1 VRIRHLVALC
11 FAGFVCFGLFWLM
24 QSLISVEG
32 KLEEREPGTIVD
44 FVRLKRDSETETR
57 KRELPDRK
65 PPEREP
71 PPPEMNLAEN
81 VRPDV
86 GGGTF
91 AANFDSEV
99 DLAGAGLGGVAA
111 ADTDVVPL
119 VCAPPKYPM
128 RAAQRGLEGW
138 VEVEFTITK
147 TGAVKD
153 PRVVGYQPSTVFN
166 KEALRAI
173 QKCKYN
179 PRIENGSP
187 VERPGVIVRLAFQM
201 QE

>member
-11 FAGFVCFGLFWLM
+11 LAGFVCFGLFWLM
-24 QSLISVEG
+24 QSLINVEG
-32 KLEEREPGTIVD
+32 KLEDAKVGAIID
-44 FVRLKRDSETETR
+44 FVRLKRDTEVETR

-81 VRPDV
+81 LRPDV
-86 GGGTF
+86 EGAGI
-91 AANFDSEV
+91 AASFDSKVE
-99 DLAGAGLGGVAA
+99 LAGAGLGGVAA

-147 TGAVKD
+147 TGSVKD
-153 PRVVGYQPSTVFN
+153 PRVVGYQPSTIFN

-179 PRIENGSP
+179 PRIENGTP

>member
-1 VRIRHLVALC
+1 MRIRHLVALC
-11 FAGFVCFGLFWLM
+11 LAGFVCFGLFWLM
-24 QSLISVEG
+24 QSLINVEG
-32 KLEEREPGTIVD
+32 RLEEGEAGTIVD
-44 FVRLKRDSETETR
+44 FVRLKRDTET
-57 KRELPDRK
+57 KTKERELPDRR

-71 PPPEMNLAEN
+71 PPPELNLAES

-86 GGGTF
+86 SAGGF
-91 AANFDSEV
+91 AATFDSKVE
-99 DLAGAGLGGVAA
+99 LAGAGLGGGAG

-147 TGAVKD
+147 TGSVKD
-153 PRVVGYQPSTVFN
+153 PRIVGYQPSKIFN

-179 PRIENGSP
+179 PRIEDGSP